1 MTTDA
6 EHRTECVTIAEA
18 EHENDDL
25 DSAIDLTK
33 EIEDL
38 DKLQLA
44 LDRMLECPHSPSTSL
59 ASSSGRETGST
70 GKEQG
75 VGAVSSSAERLN
87 GSASS
92 SPRKRE
98 ALGLAARRLIRVPCG
113 KTPTACVSD
122 ANVQSVPIPFTVFGG
137 AAAARLILVDIVR
150 REDLIGILN
159 PNDVILKIEDVH
171 VSGML
176 RSEVTRLLEKLCY
189 DNDQIA
195 IEIVPAGAIT
205 DDICEI
211 LADKQWAE
219 LQTTIRDNLY
229 SKTVPYTTRPP
240 REGEIDG
247 EHYRFVTVDE
257 FTRLQTEGLLLEHGT
272 YQGRSG
278 KDVWGDFLNQLP
290 FD

>member
-1 MTTDA
+1 
-6 EHRTECVTIAEA
+6 
-18 EHENDDL
+18 
-25 DSAIDLTK
+25 
-33 EIEDL
+33 
-38 DKLQLA
+38 
-44 LDRMLECPHSPSTSL
+44 MLECPHSPSTSL

-113 KTPTACVSD
+113 KTPSASASD

-229 SKTVPYTTRPP
+229 SKTVPC
-240 REGEIDG
+240 ELI
-247 EHYRFVTVDE
+247 
-257 FTRLQTEGLLLEHGT
+257 
-272 YQGRSG
+272 
-278 KDVWGDFLNQLP
+278 
-290 FD
+290 